1 MLQGSLDNFTLD
13 EVLNLLAGTMKTGH
27 LRLSGDRG
35 TGSLWVD
42 EGLLVQAEASNVI
55 AGGDWED
62 VMFELLR
69 FESGNFSFVA
79 DDLAPAPNE
88 SADIEPLVERGR
100 ELLVEWNS
108 IEAIIPTPE
117 HMLTPVAKLPIEQ
130 VMLTSAEWETII
142 AIGEGRSVSQT
153 YVVLGVGELK
163 GCRRIKS
170 VVERGLVSI
179 EEPSNRAASF
189 DSDTGLAEAVVD
201 APPLED
207 ELPAFTPEGTP
218 EAPSNVVALPVSEES
233 YIPEVPDVPVPNPLV
248 AAIPPTPPPAPP
260 SPEEIRRF
268 SESVDDVSTLS
279 PTPPM
284 PPPPPEDLLG
294 VDSETAA
301 SVNADGSAAAD
312 DEASLLMKYL
322 QSDS

>member
-69 FESGNFSFVA
+69 FESGNFSFVV
-79 DDLAPAPNE
+79 DDLAPAPLD
-88 SADIEPLVERGR
+88 STDIEPLVERGR

-108 IEAIIPTPE
+108 IEAIIPSPE
-117 HMLTPVAKLPIEQ
+117 HVLTSVGKLPIEQ
-130 VMLTSAEWETII
+130 VMLTSGEWETII

-153 YVVLGVGELK
+153 CASLAVGELK

-170 VVERGLVSI
+170 VVERGLVAI
-179 EEPSNRAASF
+179 DEPANRTISF
-189 DSDTGLAEAVVD
+189 EPETSLENVVVD
-201 APPLED
+201 ALPVED
-207 ELPAFTPEGTP
+207 EVPSFIPE
-218 EAPSNVVALPVSEES
+218 EPSNVVALPVSAES
-233 YIPEVPDVPVPNPLV
+233 YIPEVPDAPTPNPVV

-260 SPEEIRRF
+260 SPDEIRRF

-279 PTPPM
+279 ATPPM
-284 PPPPPEDLLG
+284 PPPPSESLLG
-294 VDSETAA
+294 PDTEVAA
-301 SVNADGSAAAD
+301 VNADGSAAAD